1 LPRLPLWMWA
11 TILLLAIVGGVLR
24 GVAVEQTEIDHPIR
38 ADAAEYYLSA
48 YNLTKNGVYTMSPA
62 RLRDQNAELK
72 PDGFRWPGLP
82 LLIAALM
89 WQWPDHALIL
99 REMQWFNVAAGFAAI
114 VFVGFAS
121 ATALPAWAAVAATA
135 LTTFSPHLISFTVY
149 MLTETPTTLLVALML
164 ALCAVAQSCA
174 PRRRWLA
181 FLALGVTLG
190 ALALVRPL
198 FAAFA
203 PFLAIAAP
211 AGERLRCLGLAA
223 LGLAAMLAPWLIRN
237 ALFVESGSGPSD
249 LGMTM
254 LYGAYP
260 DYMLNGD
267 PATFPYAA
275 MQDPAAVA
283 AMSSLSDSLALIGKR
298 IAADPFGSAYWY
310 FVGKPQYLWQFSNI
324 DGVGDVFIYPAVR
337 TPFQDDGVFVA
348 THDLAQALQWP
359 IVILAALGALLAWL
373 PRTAALLPDRGR
385 FVLRAAILL
394 PVFMTVATI
403 PLNAPGRFAVP
414 VYPALFIAAAT
425 TLAVAVRAYGSLRKR
440 HQSCA
445 ADLPPNE
452 A

>member
-1 LPRLPLWMWA
+1 MWV

-48 YNLTKNGVYTMSPA
+48 YNLAKNGVYTKSDA
-62 RLRDQNAELK
+62 RLVDPGAELK
-72 PDGFRWPGLP
+72 PDEFRWPGLP

-89 WQWPDHALIL
+89 WQWPQHALIL
-99 REMQWFNVAAGFAAI
+99 HEMQWFNVAAGFAAI
-114 VFVGFAS
+114 LLIGFAS
-121 ATALPAWAAVAATA
+121 ATALPAWAAIAATG
-135 LTTFSPHLISFTVY
+135 LTAFSPHLISFTVY
-149 MLTETPTTLLVALML
+149 MLTETPSALLLALML

-181 FLALGVTLG
+181 FLALGLTLG
-190 ALALVRPL
+190 ALALVRPQ

-203 PFLAIAAP
+203 PFLAMAAP
-211 AGERLRCLGLAA
+211 AGERLRCLGFVA

-237 ALFVESGSGPSD
+237 ALFVEPGSAPSD

-254 LYGAYP
+254 LFGAYP

-283 AMSSLSDSLALIGKR
+283 AMSSLSDSLALVAKR

-310 FVGKPQYLWQFSNI
+310 FLGKPLYLWQFSNI
-324 DGVGDVFIYPAVR
+324 DGVGDVFIYPALR
-337 TPFQDDGVFVA
+337 TPFQDNGVFMV
-348 THDLAQALQWP
+348 THDLMQALQWP
-359 IVILAALGALLAWL
+359 IVILGAFGAWLAWA
-373 PRTAALLPDRGR
+373 PRTAALLPERGR
-385 FVLRAAILL
+385 FVLRAAVLL
-394 PVFMTVATI
+394 PVFMTVVTI

-425 TLAVAVRAYGSLRKR
+425 TLAVAVAVAARVFASLKKGHQIRAAY
-440 HQSCA
+440 
-445 ADLPPNE
+445 LPPNKG
-452 A
+452 

>member
-1 LPRLPLWMWA
+1 MWA

-24 GVAVEQTEIDHPIR
+24 GVAVERTEIDQPIR

-48 YNLTKNGVYTMSPA
+48 YNLAKNGVYTMSPA

-72 PDGFRWPGLP
+72 PDGYRWPGLP

-89 WQWPDHALIL
+89 RQWPDHALIL
-99 REMQWFNVAAGFAAI
+99 HEMQWFNVAAGFAAI
-114 VFVGFAS
+114 VLIGFAS
-121 ATALPAWAAVAATA
+121 ATALPAWTALVATA
-135 LTTFSPHLISFTVY
+135 LTAFSPHLISFTVY

-164 ALCAVAQSCA
+164 ALCAVAQNCA

-181 FLALGVTLG
+181 FLVLGVTLG
-190 ALALVRPL
+190 ALSLVRPQ
-198 FAAFA
+198 FAVFA
-203 PFLAIAAP
+203 PFLAMAAP
-211 AGERLRCLGLAA
+211 AGERLRCLGLVA
-223 LGLAAMLAPWLIRN
+223 LGLAAMLAPWLVRN
-237 ALFVESGSGPSD
+237 ALFVEPGSAPSD

-254 LYGAYP
+254 LFGAYP
-260 DYMLNGD
+260 GYMLNGD
-267 PATFPYAA
+267 PTTFPYAA

-310 FVGKPQYLWQFSNI
+310 FLGKPQYLWQFSNI
-324 DGVGDVFIYPAVR
+324 DGVGDVFIYPVVR
-337 TPFQDDGVFVA
+337 TPFQDNGVFMA
-348 THDLAQALQWP
+348 THDLMQALQWP
-359 IVILAALGALLAWL
+359 IVILGALGALLAWA

-385 FVLRAAILL
+385 FVLRAAVLL

-414 VYPALFIAAAT
+414 VYPTLFIAAAT
-425 TLAVAVRAYGSLRKR
+425 TLAVAARAFASFRKGHQVRAAY
-440 HQSCA
+440 A
-445 ADLPPNE
+445 PPKKGG